1 MLPLSPFINF
11 SASKHEAM
19 INNETML
26 NKLIIT
32 PFQKFVRIESF
43 SGYLLFGATV
53 IALILANSPL
63 GYIYEAV
70 WEYEIGIKIG
80 SFELSK
86 SLLHWINDG
95 LMAIFFFLIG
105 LEIKREA
112 ILGDLNNFRKA
123 SFPIFAA
130 LGGMI
135 IPISLYIL
143 LNRDPGA
150 SQGWGI
156 PAATDIA
163 FSLAILQLLGNRV
176 HISLKVFLA
185 AFAIVDDIGAVVLI
199 ALFYSTGIEWILLI
213 IAIAIVLI
221 LILLSGRG
229 LYSRYLFFAA
239 GVVVWFL
246 FLKAGLHPT
255 VAGVLLAFT
264 IPIKKRVDVNTY
276 AVNLCNIVDD
286 FKDASEGKSPVLT
299 KEQVE
304 YIDDLEDWT
313 CKVQSPLQHLE
324 HNLHDWVAYFVIPI
338 FAFANAGV
346 NLGTGLGLDYKIIV
360 ILMISLFAG
369 KSLGI
374 LFFTWL
380 GRKLRLTIMPQGVSL
395 LQLTGIAFIAGV
407 GFTMSIFIANL
418 AFAGNPEVINSAK
431 IGIMAGS
438 LISGITG
445 YLILRLTSK
454 IPLPG

>member
-1 MLPLSPFINF
+1 MF
-11 SASKHEAM
+11 
-19 INNETML
+19 

-53 IALILANSPL
+53 IALILANSSL
-63 GYIYEAV
+63 GPVYESV
-70 WEYEIGIKIG
+70 WEYEIGIKVG

-95 LMAIFFFLIG
+95 LMAVFFFLIG
-105 LEIKREA
+105 LEIKRET
-112 ILGDLNNFRKA
+112 IIGDLNSFKKA

-135 IPISLYIL
+135 IPISFYII
-143 LNRDPGA
+143 LNRNPGT
-150 SQGWGI
+150 SHGWGI

-199 ALFYSTGIEWILLI
+199 ALFYSTGIKWILLI
-213 IAIAIVLI
+213 IALAIIII
-221 LILLSGRG
+221 LILLSTRG
-229 LYSRYLFFAA
+229 IYSRYMFFAA
-239 GVVVWFL
+239 GVIVWLL

-264 IPIKKRVDVNTY
+264 IPIRKRVDVQTY
-276 AVNLCNIVDD
+276 ALNLCDIVDD
-286 FKDASEGKSPVLT
+286 FKEAGDGKSPVLT

-346 NLGTGLGLDYKIIV
+346 NLSTGMGLDYKIIV
-360 ILMISLFAG
+360 VLMISLFAG
-369 KSLGI
+369 KSIGI

-380 GRKLRLTIMPQGVSL
+380 GRKLKLTIMPAGVTGF
-395 LQLTGIAFIAGV
+395 QLAGIAFLAGV

-418 AFAGNPEVINSAK
+418 AFAGNPEMINSAK
-431 IGIMAGS
+431 VGIIAGS
-438 LISGITG
+438 LISGLTG
-445 YLILRLTSK
+445 YLILRLSK
-454 IPLPG
+454 HG

>member
-1 MLPLSPFINF
+1 
-11 SASKHEAM
+11 M
-19 INNETML
+19 IN
-26 NKLIIT
+26 KFIIT

-53 IALILANSPL
+53 IALILANSSLGPL
-63 GYIYEAV
+63 YESV
-70 WEYEIGIKIG
+70 WEYEIGIQVG
-80 SFELSK
+80 SFELSN

-95 LMAIFFFLIG
+95 LMAVFFFLIG

-112 ILGDLNNFRKA
+112 IIGDLNNFRKA

-135 IPISLYIL
+135 IPITFYII

-150 SQGWGI
+150 SKGWGI

-199 ALFYSTGIEWILLI
+199 ALFYSTGIKWILLI
-213 IAIAIVLI
+213 IAIAIVII
-221 LILLSGRG
+221 LILLSARG
-229 LYSRYLFFAA
+229 MYSRHMFFAA

-264 IPIKKRVDVNTY
+264 IPIRKRVDVNTY
-276 AVNLCNIVDD
+276 ALNLCNIVDD
-286 FKDASEGKSPVLT
+286 FKEASAGKSPVLT

-313 CKVQSPLQHLE
+313 CMVQSPLQHLE
-324 HNLHDWVAYFVIPI
+324 HNLHDRVAYFVIPI

-346 NLGTGLGLDYKIIV
+346 NLGSGLDLDYSLILV
-360 ILMISLFAG
+360 IMISLFAG
-369 KSLGI
+369 KSIGI
-374 LFFTWL
+374 LFFIWL
-380 GRKLRLTIMPQGVSL
+380 GRKLRLTLMPLGVSY
-395 LQLTGIAFIAGV
+395 LQLTGIAFLAGV

-431 IGIMAGS
+431 LGIMAGS
-438 LISGITG
+438 LISGLTG
-445 YLILRLTSK
+445 YLILRLFSR
-454 IPLPG
+454 IPLPE

>member
-1 MLPLSPFINF
+1 
-11 SASKHEAM
+11 M
-19 INNETML
+19 IN
-26 NKLIIT
+26 KFIIT

-63 GYIYEAV
+63 GTVYESF
-70 WEYEIGIKIG
+70 WDYEIGIQVG
-80 SFELSK
+80 SFELSN

-95 LMAIFFFLIG
+95 LMAVFFFLIG

-112 ILGDLNNFRKA
+112 IIGDLNNFRKA

-135 IPISLYIL
+135 IPITFYII

-150 SQGWGI
+150 SKGWGI

-199 ALFYSTGIEWILLI
+199 ALFYSTGIKWILLI
-213 IAIAIVLI
+213 IAIAIVII
-221 LILLSGRG
+221 LILLSARG
-229 LYSRYLFFAA
+229 MYSRHMFFAA

-264 IPIKKRVDVNTY
+264 IPIRKRVDVNTY
-276 AVNLCNIVDD
+276 ALNLCNIVDD
-286 FKDASEGKSPVLT
+286 FKEASAGKSPVLT

-313 CKVQSPLQHLE
+313 CMVQSPLQHLE
-324 HNLHDWVAYFVIPI
+324 HNLHDRVAYFVIPI

-346 NLGTGLGLDYKIIV
+346 NLGSGLDLDYSIILV
-360 ILMISLFAG
+360 IMISLFAG
-369 KSLGI
+369 KSIGI
-374 LFFTWL
+374 LFFIWL
-380 GRKLRLTIMPQGVSL
+380 GRKLRLTLMPLGVSY
-395 LQLTGIAFIAGV
+395 LQLTGIAFLAGV

-438 LISGITG
+438 LISGLTG
-445 YLILRLTSK
+445 YLILRFSSR
-454 IPLPG
+454 IPLPE